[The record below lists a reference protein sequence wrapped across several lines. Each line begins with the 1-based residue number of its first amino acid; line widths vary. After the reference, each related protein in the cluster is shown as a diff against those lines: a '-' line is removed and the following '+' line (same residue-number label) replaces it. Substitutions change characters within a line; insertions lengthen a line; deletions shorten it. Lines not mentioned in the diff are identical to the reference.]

1 MVFVIISIVL
11 PGHILCGC
19 HYIIQ
24 TAATM
29 KKATTQLCYVQNT
42 ASEKDNFKLRLT
54 QNQYFILEE
63 AIFNNLEN

>member
-1 MVFVIISIVL
+1 
-11 PGHILCGC
+11 
-19 HYIIQ
+19 
-24 TAATM
+24 M